1 MKDLYSIG
9 ETAKLLGVSTQT
21 LRFYDKEGLLKP
33 SFIDEETG
41 YRYYS
46 YMQFHLIDR
55 IKYLQG
61 FGLSLEEIK
70 PIILEGS
77 VDLLLPQLTARKLS
91 LLDEINRA
99 ADQIREIEWYIR
111 YWGYLDTDG
120 KESPF
125 YRIRKEERFVLE
137 VPCYETDELSDMEI
151 RLAEKKSQELY
162 RDLSYR
168 RLYGYQLLL
177 SDLEQ
182 GLFKPKTYFIYT
194 RQRPSADYPDI
205 HVLPAGEYVCFRT
218 PILKQSWDSELLRRY
233 FAEIPAKGPAVALE
247 FEDNLHDWSEA
258 MYEVQIMV

>member
-1 MKDLYSIG
+1 MKEYYSIG
-9 ETAKLLGVSTQT
+9 ETASLLGVSTQT
-21 LRFYDKEGLLKP
+21 LRYYDRENILKP
-33 SFIDEETG
+33 VRINDQTG

-46 YMQFHLIDR
+46 YTQFHVIDR

-111 YWGYLDTDG
+111 YWGYLDSDG

-162 RDLSYR
+162 RDLAYR

-177 SDLEQ
+177 SDL
-182 GLFKPKTYFIYT
+182 
-194 RQRPSADYPDI
+194 
-205 HVLPAGEYVCFRT
+205 
-218 PILKQSWDSELLRRY
+218 
-233 FAEIPAKGPAVALE
+233 
-247 FEDNLHDWSEA
+247 
-258 MYEVQIMV
+258 